1 MDNSIFVPQNYGKIR
16 FCFNEIMDSKG
27 INRNQLA
34 SRAGIRFEV
43 ANRYYNGQI
52 ERMDIDVLTRICF
65 VLDCDVGDVMKYHK

>member
-1 MDNSIFVPQNYGKIR
+1 
-16 FCFNEIMDSKG
+16 MDSKG

>member
-1 MDNSIFVPQNYGKIR
+1 MDNSIFVPQNNGKIR

>member
-1 MDNSIFVPQNYGKIR
+1 MDNFVLIPQKYGKIR
-16 FCFNEIMDSKG
+16 FCFKEVMDNRD

-52 ERMDIDVLTRICF
+52 ERMDMDILARICF
-65 VLDCDVGDVMKYHK
+65 VLDCDVADVMKFQK